1 MADFSTILSPSN
13 ETLDLYCRSIN
24 TKIIKSQA
32 YANLQIQIPVN
43 INTDNQALVI
53 PFVSTISN
61 NIILDQNL
69 LIKFNEDG
77 IYSTT
82 ICINATNTTVDA
94 VNLPPNIGLYI
105 NVYNSAGNLI
115 QTSPTILTVSPYD
128 NGNQIG
134 IIISNNFIFRGY
146 KNGYITVV
154 ATTSQSSAPY
164 NVTIFTANLTL
175 NELI

>member
-1 MADFSTILSPSN
+1 MADFSTILNPLN
-13 ETLDLYCRSIN
+13 DTLDLYCRSIN
-24 TKIIKSQA
+24 TKSAKS

-105 NVYNSAGNLI
+105 NVYNSI
-115 QTSPTILTVSPYD
+115 
-128 NGNQIG
+128 
-134 IIISNNFIFRGY
+134 
-146 KNGYITVV
+146 
-154 ATTSQSSAPY
+154 
-164 NVTIFTANLTL
+164 
-175 NELI
+175 